1 MTSSEFSR
9 FDVDDWVSGG
19 RPDFESS
26 PEVFTCMRTLRGEV
40 RFEGM
45 ALLRAEAA
53 FTDPKVWTLKRL
65 GIAR

>member
-1 MTSSEFSR
+1 M
-9 FDVDDWVSGG
+9 SGG

-26 PEVFTCMRTLRGEV
+26 PEVFTCRRTLRGDI
-40 RFEGM
+40 RSEGS

-65 GIAR
+65 GIAVEISVRKPCDKMS